1 MNIFDVQ
8 ASISLDTS
16 KFEKGVSSAQGSADK
31 LGSSLSTGSK
41 GFDEMGT
48 KSDKAKSS
56 TEGFAKSANS
66 TAQAVQSVGDKTKA
80 QSSNMD
86 SLSGAVEKVKSSM
99 SGAESGVKGLGSV
112 ISTLGNDANGAEV
125 ELKDVGTSAKQ
136 SGSDANG
143 AGSGFSTLGDKI
155 KNAGATITSVKS
167 DFAGI
172 GDGIKN
178 SVQGIAQNVESS
190 LSGIGSK
197 VSSAFG
203 NVVEGV
209 KSKFAGFG
217 ESISS
222 AMQKSSSETDTA
234 GNKMKVME
242 ARVAS
247 AKSKVNELAQAF
259 NDSVA
264 KTGAQS
270 KASQE
275 LAQKL
280 NDAESEVEGLT
291 QKMDGM
297 QGLTLLAVADQF
309 SGIGEKIKDLGS
321 IAQTSFLSIGDATTK
336 VSSYFGETG
345 AKAEQTA
352 SVIKSVF
359 ESGVGD
365 SMDSVANAIVT
376 VRRNLGDID
385 NVTLGNITTQ
395 ALQLED
401 HFGIDMSESIRGVSA
416 LMTHFGLSATEAMDY
431 LVAGTQNGLDKT
443 DELGDNISE
452 YSGKFAQAGYSTS
465 EYFQILTNGLQGGSY
480 NLDKVNDSINEVTN
494 RLADG
499 TIGKNIGQFSTST
512 QELFAAWQNGGATQ
526 KQVIDSIVQDI
537 QNCDNQQQALNLSTT
552 AFGTLAEDGSL
563 KFVEALGAVGTQYD
577 NVNGKAAQFAEQS
590 LTPTQ
595 QLEANTR
602 QLNDAFSPLGDK
614 LTELANTVL
623 PIVTQAVET
632 ITTAFTNLPEPLQN
646 VIIAIGLAVTAFA
659 LLAPIITVVVTAFT
673 TFGGVLATVAAPVLI
688 VIAAVTAA
696 ILIFQNWGTIV
707 DFLKAKFSEF
717 CGFISGIWSGIT
729 SAIASAWST
738 ITSTVTSA
746 ASAVWTA
753 VTNAF
758 NNVRATVASIMANV
772 MAVISSIW
780 HTIKGTVSSVVTGIQ
795 TAVSNGFNAMK
806 SFVSSAVN
814 GIKDAVSNAFNA
826 VKEKISSV
834 INGAKDIVK
843 SGLDKIKGFFSGLKL
858 SFPSIKLPHF
868 SISGSFSLDPP
879 SVPHISVKWY
889 KRAMEGAYL
898 LDSPQLFMNGAGIA
912 GGGEAGNEYIVGQNS
927 LANTVRTQVDDAIAA
942 GLETIENQL
951 NVVIGHIA
959 EGKNI
964 YIDKDQLVGATAKAI
979 DQKLGESRQRFKRGL
994 A

>member
-1 MNIFDVQ
+1 MNNVLELFGT
-8 ASISLDTS
+8 ISLDTS
-16 KFEKGVSSAQGSADK
+16 GYEK
-31 LGSSLSTGSK
+31 
-41 GFDEMGT
+41 
-48 KSDKAKSS
+48 
-56 TEGFAKSANS
+56 
-66 TAQAVQSVGDKTKA
+66 
-80 QSSNMD
+80 
-86 SLSGAVEKVKSSM
+86 
-99 SGAESGVKGLGSV
+99 
-112 ISTLGNDANGAEV
+112 
-125 ELKDVGTSAKQ
+125 
-136 SGSDANG
+136 
-143 AGSGFSTLGDKI
+143 
-155 KNAGATITSVKS
+155 
-167 DFAGI
+167 
-172 GDGIKN
+172 GIKN
-178 SVQGIAQNVESS
+178 SGKQAEEFGKKLDAAGKSSDAAEKKFEGVGDSADEVGNAAKSAGSSASDMATKLDAAGNAADDMGKDLADSADSADKAKTKLDGAKESADGIGESADDIGKTSAALDDYGSAAATAENKVKVLAAQQNVDD
-190 LSGIGSK
+190 L
-197 VSSAFG
+197 
-203 NVVEGV
+203 
-209 KSKFAGFG
+209 
-217 ESISS
+217 
-222 AMQKSSSETDTA
+222 T
-234 GNKMKVME
+234 
-242 ARVAS
+242 R
-247 AKSKVNELAQAF
+247 AF
-259 NDSVA
+259 NESVA

-270 KASQE
+270 DASQE

-280 NDAESEVEGLT
+280 SAAEREFDNLSG
-291 QKMDGM
+291 KMDDMTSGA
-297 QGLTLLAVADQF
+297 GSAGDSLE
-309 SGIGEKIKDLGS
+309 SGIGKFFKAGVLLQAADQLANVADKLRELGGAAMDS
-321 IAQTSFLSIGDATTK
+321 YLQIEDATTK
-336 VSSYFGETG
+336 VSSYFADTG
-345 AKAEQTA
+345 AKAGESA
-352 SVIKSVF
+352 EVIKSVF

-365 SMDSVANAIVT
+365 SMDAVADAIIT
-376 VRRNLGDID
+376 IRRNLGDVD
-385 NVTLGNITTQ
+385 NVTLSNLTTQ
-395 ALQLED
+395 LMQMED
-401 HFGIDMSESIRGVSA
+401 LFGIDLSESVRGVSA
-416 LMTHFGLSATEAMDY
+416 LMVNFGLSAEDAMNY

-443 DELGDNISE
+443 DELGDNIAE

-465 EYFQILTNGLQGGSY
+465 EYFTVLTSGVENGAYQ
-480 NLDKVNDSINEVTN
+480 LDKVNDAINEVTN
-494 RLADG
+494 KLADG
-499 TIGKNIGQFSTST
+499 SIEENIGKFSGKTK
-512 QELFAAWQNGGATQ
+512 ELFESWQNGGASQ
-526 KQVIDSIVQDI
+526 KEVIQSIVQDI
-537 QNCDNQQQALNLSTT
+537 QNCDNQQQALNLATT
-552 AFGTLAEDGSL
+552 AFGTLAEDGGL
-563 KFVEALGAVGTQYD
+563 KVIESLGAVGTQYD
-577 NVNGKAAQFAEQS
+577 DVGGKAAQFAEQS

-623 PIVTQAVET
+623 PLITQAVET

-659 LLAPIITVVVTAFT
+659 LLAPIITIVVTAFT

-717 CGFISGIWSGIT
+717 GGFISGIWSGIT

-795 TAVSNGFNAMK
+795 SAVSNGFNAMK
-806 SFVSSAVN
+806 SFASSAVN

-898 LDSPQLFMNGAGIA
+898 LDNPTLFATANGLA
-912 GGGEAGNEYIVGQNS
+912 GGGEAGNEYIVGQSS
-927 LANTVRTQVDDAIAA
+927 LANTVREQVDSALSA
-942 GLETIENQL
+942 GLSTIISQL
-951 NVVIGHIA
+951 NEIIQQGST
-959 EGKNI
+959 GQSI
-964 YIDKDQLVGATAKAI
+964 YIDKDVLVGETVKAI
-979 DQKLGESRQRFKRGL
+979 DQKLGENRQRFRRGL